1 MTSQSEKQVKT
12 IPLDEINR
20 MARECPEQLIADS
33 EREYE
38 KSVAGAARIAADR
51 FSSKP
56 IILLSGPSGSGKT
69 TTAHNLSAQLKR
81 LGLKALVISMDDYF
95 LSNALVPKEPDGSID
110 YEKPE
115 RVDTELLRE
124 HLDIL
129 SGCGT
134 VTLPKFD
141 FTTGTRSAGET
152 ITKSPDCAVIIE
164 GIHALNPELAGKC
177 KDIAT
182 CLYVSV
188 RTRISS
194 KTGELLHPSKI
205 RLMRR
210 MSRDRLF
217 RGRDISG
224 TIELFGSVQRGEN
237 LYIMPH
243 KGYSDY
249 DIDTFFAYEICIYR
263 RIIEELGGKH
273 GELSND
279 GLFKGLLPEFVADAV
294 PLSASLIPEGSVIR
308 EFVG

>member
-38 KSVAGAARIAADR
+38 KSVSGAAQIAADR
-51 FSSKP
+51 LSNKP

-69 TTAHNLSAQLKR
+69 TTAHNLSAELKR

-95 LSNALVPKEPDGSID
+95 LPNALVPKEPDGSID

-152 ITKSPDCAVIIE
+152 ITKDPDCAVIIE

-177 KDIAT
+177 RDIAT

-217 RGRDISG
+217 RGRDILG
-224 TIELFGSVQRGEN
+224 TVELFGSVQRGEN

-273 GELSND
+273 GELSDD